1 MKRITIAIAIAV
13 AVVLLMLGLGE
24 VFAKGKDGITG
35 NGAPN
40 GAHYNLNIIGMPKG
54 KTAEMKNSNGH
65 VIFVNIDGH
74 SKIFLQEGD
83 DYDVLDKNGT
93 DKDGAL
99 FQLPNPDPDYDGL
112 TEYSIWA
119 RALGKA
125 KGSASITTTVASDGT
140 EVLYLQTLEVE
151 AAKGKRTFSNVSRSL
166 LYVYADITADDVD
179 NPVLYPLFDDRLEEY
194 AWDYD
199 ANGQKLV
206 QLRFYEI
213 PTTAA
218 AEAEMADPAGG

>member
-1 MKRITIAIAIAV
+1 V
-13 AVVLLMLGLGE
+13 
-24 VFAKGKDGITG
+24 
-35 NGAPN
+35 
-40 GAHYNLNIIGMPKG
+40 
-54 KTAEMKNSNGH
+54 
-65 VIFVNIDGH
+65 
-74 SKIFLQEGD
+74 
-83 DYDVLDKNGT
+83 
-93 DKDGAL
+93 
-99 FQLPNPDPDYDGL
+99 
-112 TEYSIWA
+112 
-119 RALGKA
+119 
-125 KGSASITTTVASDGT
+125 
-140 EVLYLQTLEVE
+140 
-151 AAKGKRTFSNVSRSL
+151 SL